1 METNP
6 NIQSF
11 HSPAAQSTDWAAVRS
26 FYLTCRSYKQTAE
39 QFGMKP
45 DTIKKRC
52 QREKWGDTAPD
63 LSPLP
68 GDMSPDLSPLSGD
81 TDLDLSPLPG
91 DTDLDLSPLPGDTSP
106 DLSPLPGDTD
116 PDLSPLPGDTDLDLS
131 PLPEAAAPCTML
143 PTIANFQAHAVELR
157 APWGVPIRARV
168 DFADKAAFKAYLG
181 QAATQDCLYSG
192 ILGSCPSLRVGH
204 DNPAARM
211 VAIVADYDTPMT
223 AKERAR
229 KLARLAVKPNFISTS
244 FSGGTHAVWLLEKPL
259 PLMPGPHMVQ
269 ELLRVISRELRLK
282 RAFDALDAKAFFT
295 PGQYYH
301 AGWGWQAVD
310 DSPIPESTSMLWFDE
325 AVRKSRFHETGV
337 QIPLARVAE
346 ELEARFP
353 GRWKGDFTLGARG
366 VRFWDPMADNPT
378 AAIVRENGMTCFTG
392 PVAFRS
398 WEDIFGSGFI
408 SQYRAETEGVMLS
421 ECYFVDNAFYVRTDY
436 RNEDGTM
443 VPAWQQLNRQSM
455 ESFAALRYNLSATAA
470 EDGQPS
476 QLKQALSKIIVENSL
491 VGAGPF
497 IYRPDKIVAV
507 NGAPHLNIS
516 FLKVHEPDP
525 AKGNSWGDGFPWTA
539 AFLEDLFPDI
549 IQRERFMSEWAY
561 AYKNAC
567 AGTPRNGHTLFVAG
581 PPGVGKNFLS
591 ECLYGPSL
599 GGFADAS
606 EYLLGRTRFNSN
618 LFRVGVWTCNDTV
631 TKGDAKERA
640 VFAKTLKK
648 MAANQVHIVEAKYRN
663 ASSVPWEGR
672 IVVTLNTD
680 PLSLQILPDVEIS
693 NRDKICLFKTS
704 DKVLDDKDAARKA
717 REELPA
723 LCAYL
728 LNMEIPEHC
737 RGDARF
743 GVRNYLHEELYA
755 EASSSGSTAS
765 FGEILGLFAKDMFAA
780 DGRLE
785 CIEGSATWFLQQM
798 LQQDSLKEMLRG
810 EVTARSIGK
819 QLGALKSSASFPL
832 AYKRSSNQRVWCISR
847 PDFEQYMKNGTQEGG
862 QDELCPF

>member
-1 METNP
+1 MTDN
-6 NIQSF
+6 QSNNN
-11 HSPAAQSTDWAAVRS
+11 STTSTTPAQSTDWAAVRAY
-26 FYLTCRSYKQTAE
+26 YLTCRSYKQTAE
-39 QFGMKP
+39 HFGISASAIKNRAIRGSWSNTSAAL
-45 DTIKKRC
+45 DTPVEVSSR
-52 QREKWGDTAPD
+52 RVDTPVEV
-63 LSPLP
+63 S
-68 GDMSPDLSPLSGD
+68 SGQVD
-81 TDLDLSPLPG
+81 TPVEVSKG
-91 DTDLDLSPLPGDTSP
+91 QVDTPVEVSKERVDTPVEVSKGQVDTPVDTSH
-106 DLSPLPGDTD
+106 DTS
-116 PDLSPLPGDTDLDLS
+116 L
-131 PLPEAAAPCTML
+131 L
-143 PTIANFQAHAVELR
+143 PTIENFQGHTVKMC
-157 APWGVPIRARV
+157 APWATPVRGRET
-168 DFADKAAFKAYLG
+168 FADKHSFKTHLAKE
-181 QAATQDCLYSG
+181 TTRDCLYSG
-192 ILGSCPSLRVGH
+192 ILGACPSLRVGH
-204 DNPAARM
+204 DNPASRM

-223 AKERAR
+223 DKERAR
-229 KLARLAVKPNFISTS
+229 KLARLTNKPNFISTS

-269 ELLRVISRELRLK
+269 ELLRVICRELRLK
-282 RAFDALDAKAFFT
+282 RAFETLDTKAFFT

-301 AGWGWQAVD
+301 AGWDWQAVD
-310 DSPIPESTSMLWFDE
+310 DNPIPESTAMLWFDE
-325 AVRKSRFHETGV
+325 ALRKSRFHETGV
-337 QIPLARVAE
+337 QIPLDRVAAE
-346 ELEARFP
+346 VEKRFP
-353 GRWKGDFTLGARG
+353 GRWKGEFSLGARG
-366 VRFWDPMADNPT
+366 ARFWDPMADNPT

-392 PVAFRS
+392 PFPFRS
-398 WEDIFGSGFI
+398 WGDIFGQDFV

-421 ECYFVDNAFYVRTDY
+421 ECYFVDNSFYVRTDY

-455 ESFAALRYNLSATAA
+455 ESFAALRYNLSTTS

-476 QLKQALSKIIVENSL
+476 QLRQALSKIIVENSL

-516 FLKVHEPDP
+516 FLKVQEPDS
-525 AKGNSWGDGFPWTA
+525 AKGNAWGDGFPWTA
-539 AFLEDLFPDI
+539 AFLERLFPDI

-561 AYKNAC
+561 AYKNAY
-567 AGTPRNGHTLFVAG
+567 AGAPRNGHTMFVAG

-606 EYLLGRTRFNSN
+606 EFLLGRTRFNSN
-618 LFRVGVWTCNDTV
+618 LFKVGVWTCNDSV

-640 VFAKTLKK
+640 VFAKALKK
-648 MAANQVHIVEAKYRN
+648 MAANQVHVVEAKYRN

-680 PLSLQILPDVEIS
+680 PLSLQILPDVDIS

-717 REELPA
+717 LEELPA

-755 EASSSGSTAS
+755 EAATSSSTAS
-765 FGEILGLFAKDMFAA
+765 FGEILGLFATDMFAA

-785 CIEGSATWFLQQM
+785 FIEGSATWFLQQM
-798 LQQDSLKEMLRG
+798 LQQDAIKEMLRG

-819 QLGALKSSASFPL
+819 QLGALMSSASFPL
-832 AYKRSSNQRVWCISR
+832 AYKRNSHQRVWSISR
-847 PDFEQYMKNGTQEGG
+847 TDFEQYTKTGTQKGG